1 MPTAAVVAGPEP
13 EIAPKNMQAN
23 TAAAPRPPA
32 AGPASSSAIWIRR
45 RAMPAS
51 PIRAPARMNDG
62 SAMSGNELMAE
73 KASSISE
80 LRSSPLRT

>member
-13 EIAPKNMQAN
+13 EMAPKNMQAI

-32 AGPASSSAIWIRR
+32 AGPASSSAIRIRR

-51 PIRAPARMNDG
+51 PIRAPARMKDG
-62 SAMSGNELMAE
+62 SAISGKELIAE
-73 KASSISE
+73 NASSTSE
-80 LRSSPLRT
+80 VMSSPLTT